1 MEGIKHLVECHCVLP
16 QLKGSKNITYH
27 KFVVFSII
35 DDSDTVIPKN
45 AKCNN
50 CGVIHNVVDICKSEI
65 EVGFEANA
73 VITKEDIKLMI
84 PSDLS
89 SILETYDCDIATW
102 ENALFLYEN
111 NIYDKKIVI
120 SRTEEENKIFG
131 KLLKITNNKI
141 FRIEPYSYSLV
152 V

>member
-1 MEGIKHLVECHCVLP
+1 MECHCVLP
-16 QLKGSKNITYH
+16 QLKNAKNITYH
-27 KFVVFSII
+27 KFTVFSII

-65 EVGFEANA
+65 EIGFEGNA
-73 VITKEDIKLMI
+73 IMTKQDIKLMI
-84 PSDLS
+84 PSDMTN
-89 SILETYDCDIATW
+89 ILEAYDCDLPTW
-102 ENALFLYEN
+102 ENALFAYEN
-111 NIYDKKIVI
+111 KLFNEIIIIARNEEDDKV
-120 SRTEEENKIFG
+120 FG
-131 KLLKITNNKI
+131 KLLKITKNKT